1 MTNLVLNSAE
11 TQCNKFENLKADEA
25 TDPGINFYN
34 EKLQE
39 LDSEYYSV
47 EEISKLLEKLFE
59 RFYSACKIILFL
71 QLFDPRIFCLIIF
84 LLGTTLFLSL
94 IRYSISSSTI
104 FQFICTD
111 NLLVDQSHL
120 VSMYPI
126 VSLCFGGLLLS

>member
-11 TQCNKFENLKADEA
+11 TQCNKFENLKANLFLADMFTDEA

-104 FQFICTD
+104 FQFIW
-111 NLLVDQSHL
+111 H
-120 VSMYPI
+120 
-126 VSLCFGGLLLS
+126 GLI